1 MLIIPTLTKEKIN
14 TYLGRTLAHYEG
26 LKLGPG
32 EVGSPEAQGWGQ
44 SCSKSSCPL
53 LLGEFSK
60 LRQGQG
66 GKVEG
71 PEVKRISAGVGDKGR
86 FSFKLGNS
94 RG

>member
-1 MLIIPTLTKEKIN
+1 MLIIPTLAKEEIN
-14 TYLGRTLAHYEG
+14 THLGRTLALYKG

-53 LLGEFSK
+53 LPGEVLK

-71 PEVKRISAGVGDKGR
+71 PEVKRIKCRGGR
-86 FSFKLGNS
+86 
-94 RG
+94 